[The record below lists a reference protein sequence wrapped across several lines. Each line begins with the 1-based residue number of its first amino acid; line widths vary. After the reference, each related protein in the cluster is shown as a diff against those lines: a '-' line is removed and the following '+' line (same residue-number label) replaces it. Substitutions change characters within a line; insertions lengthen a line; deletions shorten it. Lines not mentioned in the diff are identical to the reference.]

1 MAAVGRER
9 YGMAA
14 STVTVARMVGMG
26 VGLAI
31 LTAYG
36 STTIDHLYDQVYATP
51 DAYKLYI
58 PASLQ
63 DRQLRDG
70 LVIEALETWA
80 AGQAAQ
86 IMVGVFLVAA
96 VVTAIAIP
104 PALLLDRRRML
115 GSAVPVPNPDGGNP
129 ATDGAAD
136 PDAGIDPDLELPVI
150 GGA

>member
-1 MAAVGRER
+1 
-9 YGMAA
+9 MAA
-14 STVTVARMVGMG
+14 STVTVARMVGMA

-36 STTIDHLYDQVYATP
+36 STTIDRLYDQVYATP
-51 DAYKLYI
+51 DAYMAYM

-63 DRQLRDG
+63 DRPLRDG

-80 AGQAAQ
+80 AGEAGQ

-96 VVTAIAIP
+96 VVTALAIP
-104 PALLLDRRRML
+104 PSLLLDRRRML
-115 GSAVPVPNPDGGNP
+115 GATGPVSSA
-129 ATDGAAD
+129 AGAAPTPNGAID
-136 PDAGIDPDLELPVI
+136 PDAGSDADLELPVI